1 MYILLRYMQD
11 ASKANKVIENIGIIN
26 NVDFTLEELDVID
39 EIRKR

>member
-11 ASKANKVIENIGIIN
+11 ASKANQVIENIGIIN
-26 NVDFTLEELDVID
+26 NVDFTLEELDDID